1 MRKKSET
8 AEENQEFLKKYDD
21 SEYVKPS
28 VTTDIVVFGMFDA
41 EENNYRKNSDKI
53 LKILLVKRK
62 EEPYKNCYALP
73 GGFVQPNET
82 LVQAAAREL
91 KEETNL
97 PCDFLEQFGT
107 YSTPG
112 RDPRGWIISN
122 GFMALLD
129 TSQYHVQ
136 GGSDAEEA
144 KWFEISFREEN
155 GVWTLC
161 LKNGNDIV
169 HAAVRDTAGKWDIKR
184 KFVSADSDEIAF
196 DHEII
201 IADAVTQ
208 LRKWITDTHIAF
220 RLLPE
225 KFTLRELQKIHETV
239 LDTSLFAAGF
249 RRKIAA
255 HVEETGEMAGDAGHR
270 PAMLYREREL

>member
-8 AEENQEFLKKYDD
+8 IQENQEFVSNYDSKKY
-21 SEYVKPS
+21 EKPS
-28 VTTDIVVFGMFDA
+28 VTADIIIFGMFES
-41 EENNYRKNSDKI
+41 EENNYRKIPEKI

-62 EEPYKNCYALP
+62 VEPFKDCYALP
-73 GGFVQPNET
+73 GGFVRPDET
-82 LVQAAAREL
+82 LNQAAAREL
-91 KEETNL
+91 QEETNL

-107 YSTPG
+107 YSIPG
-112 RDPRGWIISN
+112 RDPRGWVISN

-129 TSQYHVQ
+129 AGNYHIQ
-136 GGSDAEEA
+136 GGDDAKEA
-144 KWFEISFREEN
+144 KWFDISFREEN
-155 GVWTLC
+155 GEWKLC
-161 LKNGNDIV
+161 LRNEEDTV
-169 HAAVRDTAGKWDIKR
+169 HAVVKDVSDKWDVR
-184 KFVSADSDEIAF
+184 SKFVSVESDEIAF

-225 KFTLRELQKIHETV
+225 KFTLRELQKIHEIV
-239 LDTSLFAAGF
+239 LDTQLLVPAF

-255 HVEETGEMAGDAGHR
+255 HVEETGDMTSDAGHR
-270 PAMLYREREL
+270 PAMLYKERI

>member
-8 AEENQEFLKKYDD
+8 IQENQEFVSDYDSKKY
-21 SEYVKPS
+21 EKPS
-28 VTTDIVVFGMFDA
+28 VTADIIIFGMFES
-41 EENNYRKNSDKI
+41 EENNYRKIPEKI

-62 EEPYKNCYALP
+62 AEPFKDCYALP
-73 GGFVQPNET
+73 GGFVRPDET
-82 LVQAAAREL
+82 LNQAAAREL
-91 KEETNL
+91 QEETNL

-107 YSTPG
+107 YSIPG
-112 RDPRGWIISN
+112 RDPRGWVISN

-129 TSQYHVQ
+129 AGNYHIQ
-136 GGSDAEEA
+136 GGDDAKEA
-144 KWFEISFREEN
+144 KWFDISFREEN
-155 GVWTLC
+155 GEWKLC
-161 LKNGNDIV
+161 LRNEEDTV
-169 HAAVRDTAGKWDIKR
+169 HAVVKDVSGKWDVR
-184 KFVSADSDEIAF
+184 SKFVSVESDEIAF

-225 KFTLRELQKIHETV
+225 KFTLRELQKIHEIV
-239 LDTSLFAAGF
+239 LDTQLLVPAF

-255 HVEETGEMAGDAGHR
+255 HVEETGDMTSDAGHR
-270 PAMLYREREL
+270 PAMLYKERI